1 MECQNLKNTYTKIR
15 VRSRMNT
22 RTNIS
27 ELEKYKN
34 KLFRLKQRAIDKNE
48 LINCRHVWNDAKFG

>member
-34 KLFRLKQRAIDKNE
+34 KLFRLKQRAIDKMN
-48 LINCRHVWNDAKFG
+48 